1 MLIHWIW
8 LATRPNM
15 NDREKL
21 SVLQHF
27 RDPEDV
33 FYADKEAYREVEGL
47 SKSAVK
53 ALQDKD
59 LHPAGD
65 ILRKCSSK
73 EIQICAYTDANY
85 PSRLRNIPDPP
96 LVLYYK
102 GRIPNLDSAPVIAIV
117 GTRKA
122 SLYGIQ
128 IARKISAQIARCGGI
143 VVSGMAS
150 GVDGAA
156 VAGAISAGGV
166 SVGILGNGAD
176 VVYPK
181 SNRSLFLDTQRYG
194 CLISEFPPE
203 TPPYGW
209 NFPKR
214 NRVISGISD
223 GVLVVEAP
231 VRSGALITARNAAE
245 QGRDVF
251 VVPGNVDMP
260 TCEGSNALL
269 REGAIAVSKG
279 WDVVSEYLHLYPETI
294 HPDKRTV
301 AAEFAPEPMLT
312 ENAFADKND
321 LKVAQKPASLTKKPS
336 SDKKKEKIPI
346 DNRQQQPY
354 DDIRDA
360 LPPLTQEEETIV
372 SLLKDGELLVDDVI
386 AGAQLPAGTVL
397 STLTLLEVKGVV
409 ARRPGNRV
417 ALK

>member
-15 NDREKL
+15 NDRDKL
-21 SVLQHF
+21 SVFQHF

-33 FYADKEAYREVEGL
+33 FYADKEAYREIDGL
-47 SKSAVK
+47 SKA
-53 ALQDKD
+53 ALAALEDKD
-59 LHPAGD
+59 LHPAGE
-65 ILRKCSSK
+65 ILRSCGSK
-73 EIQICAYTDANY
+73 EIQLCVYTDSNY
-85 PSRLRNIPDPP
+85 PARLRNIADPP

-102 GRIPNLDSAPVIAIV
+102 GRMPNLEGCPVIAVV

-122 SLYGIQ
+122 SMYGVQ
-128 IARKISAQIARCGGI
+128 IARKISAQIVRCGGI

-156 VAGAISAGGV
+156 AAGALSAGGEL
-166 SVGILGNGAD
+166 VGVLGNGAD
-176 VVYPK
+176 IVYPK

-203 TPPYGW
+203 TPPYAW

-223 GVLVVEAP
+223 GVLIVEAP
-231 VRSGALITARNAAE
+231 ARSGALITARNAAE

-279 WDVVSEYLHLYPETI
+279 WDVVSEYLHRYPEAI

-301 AAEFAPEPMLT
+301 SAEFIPDPVMT
-312 ENAFADKND
+312 EGTLPDKNS
-321 LKVAQKPASLTKKPS
+321 LKVAQKPVSLTKKPS
-336 SDKKKEKIPI
+336 SDKKKEKKPI
-346 DNRQQQPY
+346 DNCPQRSY
-354 DDIRDA
+354 DDIHDA
-360 LPPLTQEEETIV
+360 LPPLTQEEQAIV
-372 SLLKDGELLVDDVI
+372 SLLRGGERLVDDVI
-386 AGAQLPAGTVL
+386 AQAQLPAGTVL
-397 STLTLLEVKGVV
+397 STLTLLEVKGIV
-409 ARRPGNRV
+409 ARQPGNRV
-417 ALK
+417 TLK